1 MLDMSQ
7 ILLYKPHKIVC
18 HHNLQQNIYIYIYN
32 IYIYYE
38 GNLLL
43 LLLFFLGAKD
53 VIEVAPIIFIS
64 YQFVSIF

>member
-1 MLDMSQ
+1 MSPQ
-7 ILLYKPHKIVC
+7 FTTIY
-18 HHNLQQNIYIYIYN
+18 IYIYIYN

-38 GNLLL
+38 GNLFIY
-43 LLLFFLGAKD
+43 LFILGAKD

>member
-1 MLDMSQ
+1 MLDMLQ

-18 HHNLQQNIYIYIYN
+18 HHNLQQYIYIFIFIMRG
-32 IYIYYE
+32 IYLFIY
-38 GNLLL
+38 L
-43 LLLFFLGAKD
+43 FLGAKD

>member
-1 MLDMSQ
+1 MLDMLQ

-18 HHNLQQNIYIYIYN
+18 HHNLQQNIYIYN

-38 GNLLL
+38 GNLFIY
-43 LLLFFLGAKD
+43 LFFLGAKD